1 MSSVSFFLS
10 GAFFFL
16 FSPSFSLI
24 FTFSLSHFSCF
35 LPHRYWESEEQPE
48 SSGSGG
54 GGGGGG
60 GSGSSSSE
68 GGAFSS
74 FSAAA
79 AAATSTSPS
88 PSPSSVATSSLPATS
103 GTSTSPSD
111 NYCIIESRESV
122 KDFAALELGAITEA
136 IRARRNRIYFLM
148 EEVRRLRIQE
158 RLKSGGFTPPGVAA
172 AASSNGEGGGSG
184 TGNAA
189 IAAAAGGTNAS
200 DELANERFPSAI
212 PFFPAVSGLTVKA
225 YGQIYAA
232 LVTAIILFGGLA
244 APVLEVK
251 LGIGGA
257 SYAEII
263 QAAHLPRQLA
273 AVDPIVASF
282 CGGAVGVLTT
292 LLIVE
297 NNNAALVA
305 SNRCVYCGGTGYV
318 ACGAC
323 AGAGVL
329 PEEAATALEPALASS
344 SSAASSSAA
353 AVSSS
358 GTSNSPLFSS
368 SSPTCSA
375 CSGTG
380 KVACIGCLC
389 TGKKVARETDQRLD
403 PFS

>member
-1 MSSVSFFLS
+1 MSLFF
-10 GAFFFL
+10 FFFL
-16 FSPSFSLI
+16 LLLFFLLFFLFFAHVYPSLPLPFV
-24 FTFSLSHFSCF
+24 FCLSVSNQS
-35 LPHRYWESEEQPE
+35 RYWETEDQPE
-48 SSGSGG
+48 SSGGG
-54 GGGGGG
+54 SGGG
-60 GSGSSSSE
+60 GSG
-68 GGAFSS
+68 GDLSS
-74 FSAAA
+74 FAAAA
-79 AAATSTSPS
+79 AAATAATSTSPAPAS
-88 PSPSSVATSSLPATS
+88 PASATPASSLPPTS

-122 KDFAALELGAITEA
+122 KDFAGLELGAVTEA

-172 AASSNGEGGGSG
+172 AASSGGADAG
-184 TGNAA
+184 TSNAA
-189 IAAAAGGTNAS
+189 PAVAGGTNAS
-200 DELANERFPSAI
+200 DELANEQFPSAI
-212 PFFPAVSGLTVKA
+212 PFFPAVTGLTVKA

-251 LGIGGA
+251 LGLGGA

-263 QAAHLPRQLA
+263 QAARLPPQLA

-297 NNNAALVA
+297 ENNAALVA

-329 PEEAATALEPALASS
+329 PEEALEPALASS
-344 SSAASSSAA
+344 SSSSSSSSSAA
-353 AVSSS
+353 AGSSPSS
-358 GTSNSPLFSS
+358 GGFSNSPLFSS
-368 SSPTCSA
+368 SSPTCAA

>member
-1 MSSVSFFLS
+1 MKVFFFPLLSCSFFP
-10 GAFFFL
+10 L
-16 FSPSFSLI
+16 FTSFHSHNASHRSPSLSL
-24 FTFSLSHFSCF
+24 
-35 LPHRYWESEEQPE
+35 PPRYWESEDQPK
-48 SSGSGG
+48 SSSS
-54 GGGGGG
+54 GGG
-60 GSGSSSSE
+60 GSG
-68 GGAFSS
+68 GTNTNNDNDNLFAAAA
-74 FSAAA
+74 AAA

-88 PSPSSVATSSLPATS
+88 PSPSDSLPPTS

-158 RLKSGGFTPPGVAA
+158 RLKSGGFTPPGVVAAASADGASSSSSSAA
-172 AASSNGEGGGSG
+172 AAV
-184 TGNAA
+184 
-189 IAAAAGGTNAS
+189 GGTNAS
-200 DELANERFPSAI
+200 DEVANEQFPSAI
-212 PFFPAVSGLTVKA
+212 PFFPAVTGLTVKT

-251 LGIGGA
+251 LGLGGA

-263 QAAHLPRQLA
+263 QAAHLPPQLA

-282 CGGAVGVLTT
+282 CGGAVGVLTA

-297 NNNAALVA
+297 ENNAALVA

-329 PEEAATALEPALASS
+329 PEEAALEPALASAINSGS
-344 SSAASSSAA
+344 SSSGR
-353 AVSSS
+353 VSSS
-358 GTSNSPLFSS
+358 SSSNSPLFSS
-368 SSPTCSA
+368 SSPTCAA

>member
-1 MSSVSFFLS
+1 MAA
-10 GAFFFL
+10 GA
-16 FSPSFSLI
+16 
-24 FTFSLSHFSCF
+24 
-35 LPHRYWESEEQPE
+35 
-48 SSGSGG
+48 G
-54 GGGGGG
+54 
-60 GSGSSSSE
+60 
-68 GGAFSS
+68 
-74 FSAAA
+74 
-79 AAATSTSPS
+79 TSTSPS
-88 PSPSSVATSSLPATS
+88 PAAAAASLPPTS

-122 KDFAALELGAITEA
+122 RDFAALELGAVTEA

-172 AASSNGEGGGSG
+172 AASSSSGGGGADAGSG
-184 TGNAA
+184 AA
-189 IAAAAGGTNAS
+189 SAAVAGGTNAS
-200 DELANERFPSAI
+200 DELELEQFPSAI
-212 PFFPAVSGLTVKA
+212 PFFPAVTGLTVKA

-251 LGIGGA
+251 LGLGGA

-263 QAAHLPRQLA
+263 RNAHLPPQLA

-297 NNNAALVA
+297 ENNAALVA

-329 PEEAATALEPALASS
+329 PEEAALEPSFSS
-344 SSAASSSAA
+344 SSRAAG
-353 AVSSS
+353 SSS
-358 GTSNSPLFSS
+358 GSSSFSNSPLFSS
-368 SSPTCSA
+368 SSPTCAA

>member
-1 MSSVSFFLS
+1 M
-10 GAFFFL
+10 
-16 FSPSFSLI
+16 
-24 FTFSLSHFSCF
+24 
-35 LPHRYWESEEQPE
+35 
-48 SSGSGG
+48 
-54 GGGGGG
+54 
-60 GSGSSSSE
+60 
-68 GGAFSS
+68 
-74 FSAAA
+74 
-79 AAATSTSPS
+79 
-88 PSPSSVATSSLPATS
+88 
-103 GTSTSPSD
+103 
-111 NYCIIESRESV
+111 
-122 KDFAALELGAITEA
+122 KDFAALELGAVTEA

-172 AASSNGEGGGSG
+172 SAPGGS
-184 TGNAA
+184 
-189 IAAAAGGTNAS
+189 AAAAAAVGGTNAS
-200 DELANERFPSAI
+200 DELANEQFPSAI
-212 PFFPAVSGLTVKA
+212 PFFPAVTGLTLKA

-251 LGIGGA
+251 LGFGGA

-263 QAAHLPRQLA
+263 QAAHLPPQLA

-297 NNNAALVA
+297 ENNAALVA

-329 PEEAATALEPALASS
+329 PEESLEPALASASSSGSPSPSSSSPSLSSGGGVGVS
-344 SSAASSSAA
+344 SSA
-353 AVSSS
+353 
-358 GTSNSPLFSS
+358 TSNSPLFSS
-368 SSPTCSA
+368 SSPTCAA